1 MLAIKVALRLA
12 GFERTVRWVRA
23 TSGMSVRSIEVDCAH
38 IDAIARAVAAAGAF
52 YPGRALCLE
61 QSLVLYWC
69 LRRRGV
75 EAELRIGV
83 QPRPFAA
90 HAWVE
95 YRGAPVNDYPEHLA
109 SYVPFSEVVS

>member
-1 MLAIKVALRLA
+1 MLAVKVALRTA
-12 GFERTVRWVRA
+12 GFERTVRWVRVS
-23 TSGMSVRSIEVDCAH
+23 SGMAVRSAEVD
-38 IDAIARAVAAAGAF
+38 DALIAATARAVAIAGAL

-75 EAELRIGV
+75 DAALRLGV

-95 YRGAPVNDYPEHLA
+95 YRGRLVNENEESLKQF
-109 SYVPFSEVVS
+109 VPMPLDQP